1 MNKLTEL
8 RARAQTLFF
17 PPQRQRDEGAGIVE
31 YAAILILV
39 AAIAVALFAIGLP
52 DSISNGIRG
61 AVDSVL
67 LGPGDAGAP
76 DTGPTDD

>member
-31 YAAILILV
+31 YAAIIILV
-39 AAIAVALFAIGLP
+39 AAIAVAIFQLGLVENISGAIG
-52 DSISNGIRG
+52 S
-61 AVDSVL
+61 AVSDI
-67 LGPGDAGAP
+67 LGGPSSPSAP
-76 DTGPTDD
+76 DES

>member
-39 AAIAVALFAIGLP
+39 AAIAAAVFALGLPSTISDAIGSTVVEVLQS
-52 DSISNGIRG
+52 DDG
-61 AVDSVL
+61 AT
-67 LGPGDAGAP
+67 
-76 DTGPTDD
+76 DTTD